1 MKFEF
6 WCFWIQSPLWL
17 KNYLNWMIWSGI
29 KWTAC
34 ACCMLLKKFT
44 WWLQICIG
52 SASIRPIW
60 SSTLSFA
67 NGWQKGVWFSVLI
80 NSKYILD
87 KIRQENIVI
96 KVEVVLAWHL
106 TSWIHS
112 KGLKSCKNYLLLLKV
127 YFYKDTSRSA
137 SWEILTKIQSLSLL
151 YVVVLCNTR
160 SGH

>member
-1 MKFEF
+1 MFLNTASSMAMKLFE
-6 WCFWIQSPLWL
+6 
-17 KNYLNWMIWSGI
+17 LNDLIWH
-29 KWTAC
+29 KMNC
-34 ACCMLLKKFT
+34 LCMLHASKKFT

-151 YVVVLCNTR
+151 HVVVLCNTR
-160 SGH
+160 PGH